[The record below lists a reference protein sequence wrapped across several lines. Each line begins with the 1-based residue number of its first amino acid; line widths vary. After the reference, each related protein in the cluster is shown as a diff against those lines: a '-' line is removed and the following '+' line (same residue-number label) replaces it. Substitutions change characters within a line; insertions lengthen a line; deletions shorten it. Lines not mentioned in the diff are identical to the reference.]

1 MASELSGNVID
12 LCPVGALTSKP
23 FRYTARTWELSR
35 RHSISPHDS
44 LGSNLEVHVKDNKVM
59 RVLPRENEDV
69 NECWLA
75 DRDRFSY
82 EGLNTAERLTQ
93 PMIKQDGQWVETT
106 WQAALEFV
114 ADKLK
119 THPGRPDRRA
129 CRPRI
134 ARRRNSSCCRN

>member
-1 MASELSGNVID
+1 
-12 LCPVGALTSKP
+12 
-23 FRYTARTWELSR
+23 
-35 RHSISPHDS
+35 
-44 LGSNLEVHVKDNKVM
+44 M

-93 PMIKQDGQWVETT
+93 PMIKQDGQWVEVT

-119 THPGRPDRRA
+119 AIPAEQIGALATPYRPAEELFLLQKVMRGMGQWQR
-129 CRPRI
+129 
-134 ARRRNSSCCRN
+134 